1 MKTLRGPST
10 GTLLT
15 TCAPAVLWDG
25 DWGAGERVAKRLS
38 GISCMIVAETGV
50 DPGGRVETAAIVTLV
65 DGLFV
70 FLVV

>member
-1 MKTLRGPST
+1 MKTLRGPPT
-10 GTLLT
+10 GALLT
-15 TCAPAVLWDG
+15 TCAPVALEEGVWS
-25 DWGAGERVAKRLS
+25 AGERVAKRLS
-38 GISCMIVAETGV
+38 GLSCMIVAETGV

>member
-1 MKTLRGPST
+1 MKTLRGAPT
-10 GTLLT
+10 GALLA
-15 TCAPAVLWDG
+15 TCVPVVFEDG
-25 DWGAGERVAKRLS
+25 VWGAGERVAKRLS

-50 DPGGRVETAAIVTLV
+50 DPGGRVETAVIVTLV